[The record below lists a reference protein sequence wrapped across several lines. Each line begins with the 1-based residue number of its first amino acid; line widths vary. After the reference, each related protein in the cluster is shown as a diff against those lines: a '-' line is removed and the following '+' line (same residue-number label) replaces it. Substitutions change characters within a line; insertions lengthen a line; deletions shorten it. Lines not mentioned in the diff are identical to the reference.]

1 VHHRWLNSFLAALAV
16 VAGTELG
23 ASGESAQAPGRPTPG
38 PAVTDA
44 RKPRP
49 SAAAARTPAWR
60 AFYAGNLDRAA
71 ELASAS
77 LRASA
82 ADTAARLVMARVAM
96 ERGDT
101 QGACDELLR
110 AQRHA
115 PNDPDVLYYLAIVS
129 SHLARTTFDALY
141 KLAPDS
147 ARVHQL
153 MAESLAAQEKNAEA
167 ATEYEAALRADPQEK
182 NAEAATEY
190 EAALRADPRLLEA
203 LLGLGKLKRIHIACE
218 EAIALYERAEAI
230 RSTFE
235 GAFGLGTCLAVE
247 QKDEQA
253 IARFRQALVH
263 DDRAAV
269 AWEGLGSAL
278 ARTGQLTEGI
288 AALQRAIA
296 LEPRMDSA
304 YYALG
309 QAYRKLGDP
318 ERASAAFEKARQLQT
333 GGAR

>member
-1 VHHRWLNSFLAALAV
+1 
-16 VAGTELG
+16 
-23 ASGESAQAPGRPTPG
+23 
-38 PAVTDA
+38 
-44 RKPRP
+44 
-49 SAAAARTPAWR
+49 
-60 AFYAGNLDRAA
+60 
-71 ELASAS
+71 LASAS
-77 LRASA
+77 LRVRA

-129 SHLARTTFDALY
+129 SDLARTTFDALY

-153 MAESLAAQEKNAEA
+153 MAESLEAQEKRAEA
-167 ATEYEAALRADPQEK
+167 ATEYESALREDPH
-182 NAEAATEY
+182 
-190 EAALRADPRLLEA
+190 LLEA
-203 LLGLGKLKRIHIACE
+203 LLGLGKLKRIQIACE
-218 EAIALYERAEAI
+218 DAIALYQRAEAI

-247 QKDEQA
+247 QDDEQA
-253 IARFRQALVH
+253 IVRFRQALAH
-263 DDRAAV
+263 DERAAV

-278 ARTGQLTEGI
+278 ARTGQLTAGI
-288 AALQRAIA
+288 TALQRAIA

-309 QAYRKLGDP
+309 LAYRKLGDTG
-318 ERASAAFEKARQLQT
+318 RASAAFEKARQLQT